1 MLGTS
6 CSSPSNV
13 RNLCAHWTVAYLSI
27 VVLSCSQTSLPG
39 RQQEGWVR
47 DDGQCQQEWQ
57 AKHVWLAALAIY
69 CLADLSIKLRCAALT
84 DRPNLALSK
93 LKSERMRTVLLVVVS
108 DTLQLVQAQRTH
120 APRVHAR
127 GTEGALLG

>member
-1 MLGTS
+1 MPAGMASKARVAGSTCYILLGRFEHQS
-6 CSSPSNV
+6 
-13 RNLCAHWTVAYLSI
+13 
-27 VVLSCSQTSLPG
+27 
-39 RQQEGWVR
+39 
-47 DDGQCQQEWQ
+47 
-57 AKHVWLAALAIY
+57 
-69 CLADLSIKLRCAALT
+69 CAALT

-93 LKSERMRTVLLVVVS
+93 FKSERMRTVLLVVVS